1 MKKLFLILA
10 LTLLLVAGCGGGGG
24 GGTTNKGIN
33 IAQYIPGGEV
43 MGGMSIKAVTTRGKY
58 YFTAPFTEFGFFAF
72 CPIDGE
78 GNMITPEET
87 AVEWALENNNLGTL
101 ILPYTGEENA
111 RIFTGLTDGQTTVT
125 ATRLDTGESATAQI
139 VVFPALQL
147 DYNQQGIG
155 RGIVL
160 SEKRQTYLEREADI
174 WLAAD
179 RKSIVIPGGYVKS
192 SDWEMGL
199 EWLENP
205 TLDASQIG
213 TDTVLTSDI
222 YYQNPY
228 LIRDKN
234 GDVWAIYGSR
244 RGFAFNKISE

>member
-1 MKKLFLILA
+1 MKKLFIL
-10 LTLLLVAGCGGGGG
+10 LGIVCIIAGCGGGGG
-24 GGTTNKGIN
+24 TANKGIN
-33 IAQYIPGGEV
+33 IAQYKPDAGGSA
-43 MGGMSIKAVTTRGKY
+43 MSISIKGITVREKY
-58 YFTAPFTEFGFFAF
+58 YFPAPFVEFGTFALF
-72 CPIDGE
+72 PVDNE
-78 GNMITPEET
+78 GNQILHEQTEV
-87 AVEWALENNNLGTL
+87 AWIVADQDIGYLENPAGNDRNLMQFRAT
-101 ILPYTGEENA
+101 
-111 RIFTGLTDGQTTVT
+111 RDGQTTVT
-125 ATRLDTGESATAQI
+125 ATRLDTGESATTQI

-213 TDTVLTSDI
+213 TDTILTSDI

>member
-1 MKKLFLILA
+1 MKKLFIL
-10 LTLLLVAGCGGGGG
+10 LGIVCIIAGCGGGGG
-24 GGTTNKGIN
+24 TANKGIN
-33 IAQYIPGGEV
+33 IAQGKLDAGGSA
-43 MGGMSIKAVTTRGKY
+43 MSISNKGITVRERY
-58 YFTAPFTEFGFFAF
+58 YFAAPFTEFGTFALF
-72 CPIDGE
+72 PVDNE
-78 GNMITPEET
+78 GNQILHEQTEV
-87 AVEWALENNNLGTL
+87 AWIVADQDIGYLENPAGNDQNLMQFRATQ
-101 ILPYTGEENA
+101 
-111 RIFTGLTDGQTTVT
+111 DGQTTVT